1 MSTISLG
8 SWNCNN
14 GCDAADDP
22 FDFYTSDLQANLAGL
37 DLLFLQEVPFA
48 DGLPDSGLLSLLD
61 AVGLIHRVWSLLD
74 DAHNRDAG
82 VGSGLLIASRL
93 SVGGG
98 ETRRF
103 SNPQL
108 SATVDGQEWDSHDKG
123 ALAVRVLLPDAELVA
138 LNVHLLPYQS
148 FGHLPSDDLP
158 MRSWRELESIVE
170 AMLENSPRLAVA
182 GDFNRTETQ
191 LGKLH
196 SLVHG
201 EATRTSGESH
211 DNIFSSDGVSLAAM
225 SIRNSPSDHFILL
238 GEATCQP

>member
-1 MSTISLG
+1 MATINLG

-22 FDFYTSDLQANLAGL
+22 FDFYTSDLQVTLAGL
-37 DLLFLQEVPFA
+37 DLLFLQEVPFV
-48 DGLPDSGLLSLLD
+48 DGLPDSRLLGVLD
-61 AVGLIHRVWSLLD
+61 SVGLIHRVWSLLD
-74 DAHNRDAG
+74 DAHNREAG
-82 VGSGLLIASRL
+82 VGSGLTTASRS
-93 SVGGG
+93 SVVRG

-103 SNPQL
+103 RNPQL

-158 MRSWRELESIVE
+158 MRSWRELESMVG
-170 AMLENSPRLAVA
+170 ALLEDSPRLIVA

-191 LGKLH
+191 LVKLH

-211 DNIFSSDGVSLAAM
+211 DNIFTSDTVPLAAM
-225 SIRNSPSDHFILL
+225 SIRHSPSDHFILL
-238 GEATCQP
+238 GEAICQP